1 MVLGQDIIP
10 MANAIGEGVCQYP
23 SSCDDKHLVEVLQ
36 LLLMPIV
43 FHHHKGRC
51 EQGEDLL
58 PSLRILTEVR
68 RVHFLRFTVLNSHLQ
83 GCINSDLVD
92 IQAQDE
98 DSNTYKVICSL
109 KFFG

>member
-1 MVLGQDIIP
+1 
-10 MANAIGEGVCQYP
+10 MANALDESISQHP
-23 SSCDDKHLVEVLQ
+23 SGCDEYHLVEVLQ

-43 FHHHKGRC
+43 FHHHKGRR